1 MFLEKYKNRDKFY
14 YRLVENM
21 KYISNGKT
29 KYQKKLILFLGETSK
44 YPYSFEELRSNFK
57 NGIALI
63 PELEPYV
70 SRDDFKI
77 NINLNAYDNV
87 QVKNV
92 GFLLLNELFNK
103 LGLAQIFTL
112 EKSRKKINYDL
123 LGLARLLVFNRI
135 LKPTSKIKT
144 FEDKDMF
151 LSDITSS
158 KDFREIYNV
167 LDVFNSRKD
176 KIINTI
182 NKNIEN
188 SIGRKYDMVY
198 YDVTNYYFE
207 IDKNDEQGLR
217 KQGVSKERRKDPII
231 QMGMFLDNNSI
242 PVSYELFK
250 GNTLDKQT
258 LTPVLNNANPNLK
271 DKKILIVADR
281 GMVNGSNELNIV
293 KDGNDYLFA
302 KGIRQS
308 NKEIKK
314 WATDEN
320 GYTIL
325 NSNFKYKSR
334 IIERKVL
341 DKESNKMVV
350 IKEKVLSFW
359 ARKYYEK
366 EKNERDSFI
375 EILQKYIDDPN
386 SIPAGKKKGLDKY
399 ILVKHI
405 DKKTG
410 DKVNVKEIKLINTKK
425 LEQEKEYL
433 GYYMLVTSQLD
444 IDEIKMIESYRG
456 LTQIENCFRITKSE
470 LKTRPV
476 FCRTEEHIKGHFLI
490 CYIALTMM
498 RILQYKVASKLENK
512 NINVWSEG
520 ISSKNLQRVLKE
532 FNTTI
537 VDGWCMFENKSED
550 KELTKLLK
558 SLGIDFKFNITKE
571 SSIKEKLKF
580 SL

>member
-63 PELEPYV
+63 PELKPYV

-320 GYTIL
+320 GYTVL
-325 NSNFKYKSR
+325 SSNFKYKSR
-334 IIERKVL
+334 IVERKVL

-359 ARKYYEK
+359 SRKYYEK

-375 EILQKYIDDPN
+375 EILQKYIDDPS

-571 SSIKEKLKF
+571 SSIKERLKF